1 MSIKRWMVIVVAVA
15 FYGYLFWDD
24 VALAARAD
32 WISTTVT
39 GCDSRIEERA
49 GAGHITQKTYH
60 AFYREA
66 KVKGT
71 NVRGMPGI
79 SDRGMCESAV
89 GREIV
94 VLYDA
99 EKPEQSRLLTFFDFI
114 LFPYIGFYLLA
125 LTILVTIQ
133 VQTKMVK
140 SVNAIMLVVGGILL
154 WLDL

>member
-1 MSIKRWMVIVVAVA
+1 MSIKRWIVIVVAVA

-24 VALAARAD
+24 AALAVRAD

-39 GCDSRIEERA
+39 GCDSRIEERT

-66 KVKGT
+66 KVEGMT
-71 NVRGMPGI
+71 VRGMPGI
-79 SDRGMCESAV
+79 SDRAMCESAV

-94 VLYDA
+94 VLYDT
-99 EKPEQSRLLTFFDFI
+99 EQPEESRLLTFFDFM

-125 LTILVTIQ
+125 LTILVTMQGQSKI
-133 VQTKMVK
+133 VK